1 MSAVERLVRFYGWL
15 IRLYPRP
22 FRELF
27 AEELCSVFAQSLRE
41 AEQQGR
47 WGMLNRFL
55 REILDFLPNLLR
67 EYITDRR
74 FYQMTERFLTHR
86 QHSRW
91 RQAGALG
98 FAIGFGAME
107 LISRII
113 SLPDTKISFPWFPGS
128 LVQISILNQP
138 NGHYDITTFNGLGVL
153 LLMVCGLAAGGIL
166 SRAEE
171 TTSKNGGFHW
181 GKPLLTA
188 LLTALSMAGA
198 YVLLYGFEYLL
209 WGMQKIIPGFIFV
222 LLNLL
227 NGFLILYGALA
238 AMLLGLFLS
247 RLQSLPQPERKGKR
261 IFVMGVAGM
270 AGMTAGELVGFLWM
284 VVFGVLNQLI
294 RVVQQLVY
302 HLPGLPQVSVLEQSV
317 IFSVVTMVILSA
329 VQGWYFGA
337 WVGDALGKGR
347 ESQVVALA
355 QKPPKLT
362 LIVLLSCAVLVAL
375 FLLLTVSR
383 LARWG

>member
-1 MSAVERLVRFYGWL
+1 MSAVDRLVRWYGWL
-15 IRLYPRP
+15 LWLYPRP

-27 AEELCSVFAQSLRE
+27 AEELCSVFAQSLHE
-41 AEQQGR
+41 AGQQGQ
-47 WGMLNRFL
+47 WGVLKRFL

-74 FYQMTERFLTHR
+74 FYQITERFLTHR

-107 LISRII
+107 LLNRLISF
-113 SLPDTKISFPWFPGS
+113 PDTKIGFPGFPGS

-138 NGHYDITTFNGLGVL
+138 NGHYDITPFNGVGVL

-166 SRAEE
+166 NRAEE
-171 TTSKNGGFHW
+171 PTSKKDAIHW
-181 GKPLLTA
+181 GESLMTA

-198 YVLLYGFEYLL
+198 YILLYAFEYLL
-209 WGMQKIIPGFIFV
+209 WGLQKVIPDFFYV

-227 NGFLILYGALA
+227 NAFLLLFGGLA
-238 AMLLGLFLS
+238 AMLLGLFLD
-247 RLQSLPQPERKGKR
+247 RLRNLPQQERKGKR

-270 AGMTAGELVGFLWM
+270 AGMLAGELVGFLWM
-284 VVFGVLNQLI
+284 VVVGVLNQLI

-302 HLPGLPQVSVLEQSV
+302 HLPGLPQVSVLEQSA
-317 IFSVVTMVILSA
+317 IFNVGTMMILSA
-329 VQGWYFGA
+329 IQGWYFGA
-337 WVGDALGKGR
+337 WVGEALGKGR
-347 ESQVVALA
+347 ESQAVALA
-355 QKPPKLT
+355 HKPLKLT
-362 LIVLLSCAVLVAL
+362 LIVLLSCVALATL
-375 FLLLTVSR
+375 FLLLTVMVCS
-383 LARWG
+383 G

>member
-1 MSAVERLVRFYGWL
+1 MSAVERLVRWYGWL
-15 IRLYPRP
+15 LRLYPRP

-27 AEELCSVFAQSLRE
+27 AEELCSVFAQSLHE
-41 AEQQGR
+41 AEQQGQ
-47 WGMLNRFL
+47 WGVLKRFL

-107 LISRII
+107 LINRVI
-113 SLPDTKISFPWFPGS
+113 SLPDTKIGLPVFPGS

-138 NGHYDITTFNGLGVL
+138 DGHYDITPFNGLGVL

-166 SRAEE
+166 IRAEE
-171 TTSKNGGFHW
+171 PTSKKDAIHW
-181 GKPLLTA
+181 GKSLMTA

-198 YVLLYGFEYLL
+198 YLLLYAFDYLL
-209 WGMQKIIPGFIFV
+209 WGLQKIISVHIYA

-227 NGFLILYGALA
+227 NAFLLLFGGLA
-238 AMLLGLFLS
+238 AILLGLFLD
-247 RLQSLPQPERKGKR
+247 RLRNQPQQERKGKR

-270 AGMTAGELVGFLWM
+270 AGMMSGELVGVLWM
-284 VVFGVLNQLI
+284 VVVGVLNELI
-294 RVVQQLVY
+294 RVIQQLVY
-302 HLPGLPQVSVLEQSV
+302 HLPGLPQTSMLEQSA
-317 IFSVVTMVILSA
+317 IFGVGTMVILSA
-329 VQGWYFGA
+329 IQGWYFGA
-337 WVGDALGKGR
+337 WVGNELGKGR
-347 ESQVVALA
+347 EIQAVAMAL
-355 QKPPKLT
+355 KPLKLT
-362 LIVLLSCAVLVAL
+362 LIVLLSCVAL
-375 FLLLTVSR
+375 VTLVLLLTVKVRS
-383 LARWG
+383 G